1 MENEPLQRTVCFGSL
16 TANLSVK
23 FVFIFQEPEP
33 RALEEFWDT
42 LRDRARAMLFV
53 QFVLAWYEA
62 YLDGCNEQNPEVT
75 RSSAKS
81 SHSVE

>member
-33 RALEEFWDT
+33 RALEEF
-42 LRDRARAMLFV
+42 
-53 QFVLAWYEA
+53 
-62 YLDGCNEQNPEVT
+62 
-75 RSSAKS
+75 
-81 SHSVE
+81 